1 MAYGAAELVQ
11 DRIIISH
18 EFRNCDLLPR
28 LAGARAIA
36 AMPLLAVAMAVGLG
50 LAPAA
55 QHPAT
60 TPTLSFVSKAAL
72 RMVDPRPRGGST
84 PKKSFEGGTVVR

>member
-1 MAYGAAELVQ
+1 
-11 DRIIISH
+11 
-18 EFRNCDLLPR
+18 
-28 LAGARAIA
+28 
-36 AMPLLAVAMAVGLG
+36 MPLLAVVMAVGLG

-55 QHPAT
+55 PTLSFVSKAA

-72 RMVDPRPRGGST
+72 RMVDPRPRGGGST